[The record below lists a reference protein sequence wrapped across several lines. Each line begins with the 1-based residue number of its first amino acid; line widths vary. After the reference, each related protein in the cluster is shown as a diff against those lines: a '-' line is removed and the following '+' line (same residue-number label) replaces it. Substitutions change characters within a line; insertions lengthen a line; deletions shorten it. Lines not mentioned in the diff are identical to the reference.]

1 MTIIVEDGSI
11 VTGAN
16 SYVSGEDLVAY
27 AAARGVT
34 IPPPTQPGPSPVA
47 PTTSYANAEGAGDR
61 TSTVIVTS
69 DIIWGDGYSGNPLNL
84 LAPVSNLVDGSFS
97 GAVAGSIL
105 FPYTVFVDESYI
117 EFDFGA
123 GVKKYIDVF
132 RITAQGASSV
142 GTWRIDALDDNDVWV
157 TQKSSFTWIRGTALE
172 YSFTPT
178 LTIGFRKWRMI
189 KESTDG
195 SVSNWCTEFDFKIA
209 PGAAEVPEV
218 TDSTAEDLIIKAMD
232 YTEGLSFKGIKFTQG
247 QGLQWPRANVYV
259 DGYFV
264 ATTEIP
270 AELVKGL
277 NETCLAINGGED
289 PLADVPR
296 VQTEVKVGSLGVK
309 YATGSSSTTL
319 VKKISNAFRKLL
331 TSAGGSSFEVKR

>member
-1 MTIIVEDGSI
+1 
-11 VTGAN
+11 
-16 SYVSGEDLVAY
+16 
-27 AAARGVT
+27 
-34 IPPPTQPGPSPVA
+34 
-47 PTTSYANAEGAGDR
+47 
-61 TSTVIVTS
+61 
-69 DIIWGDGYSGNPLNL
+69 
-84 LAPVSNLVDGSFS
+84 
-97 GAVAGSIL
+97 
-105 FPYTVFVDESYI
+105 
-117 EFDFGA
+117 
-123 GVKKYIDVF
+123 
-132 RITAQGASSV
+132 
-142 GTWRIDALDDNDVWV
+142 
-157 TQKSSFTWIRGTALE
+157 
-172 YSFTPT
+172 
-178 LTIGFRKWRMI
+178 
-189 KESTDG
+189 
-195 SVSNWCTEFDFKIA
+195 
-209 PGAAEVPEV
+209 
-218 TDSTAEDLIIKAMD
+218 MD

-277 NETCLAINGGED
+277 NETCLAINEGED